1 MMTLDRIEQIDT
13 WSWSRDNEPTVVARL
28 TSFYDATAD
37 AMLEDTIRYK
47 RIHDENYDFKY
58 AKSSRNNHD
67 DPYYDTLSEISAE
80 RALEVDNDMQFEF
93 IQNVE
98 YIKEQYNP
106 SDGDLFL
113 VNTPDG
119 ITFYIYF
126 ED

>member
-1 MMTLDRIEQIDT
+1 MMTLDRIEQVDT
-13 WSWSRDNEPTVVARL
+13 WGWSRDHEPTVVARL
-28 TSFYDATAD
+28 SSFYDATAD
-37 AMLEDTIRYK
+37 TMLENMIRYR

-67 DPYYDTLSEISAE
+67 DPYYDTLSEISTE

-98 YIKEQYNP
+98 YIKDQYNP
-106 SDGDLFL
+106 SEGDLFR
-113 VNTPDG
+113 VDTPDG